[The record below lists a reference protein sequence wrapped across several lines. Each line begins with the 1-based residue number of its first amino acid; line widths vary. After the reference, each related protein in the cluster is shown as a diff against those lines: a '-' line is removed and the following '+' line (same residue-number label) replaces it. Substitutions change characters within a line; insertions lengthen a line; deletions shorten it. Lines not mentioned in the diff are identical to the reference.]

1 MRFSVSATL
10 TLNQVF
16 LDNMRQ
22 LWRHDAR
29 LAQRID
35 ELPLGASLKTEP
47 SRQGPMTARVETGDG
62 RKLYLHSRHD
72 PVREA
77 ADFCRGLEADD
88 AACVVLCGLGLGYHL
103 TALTKQF
110 GEDTIILVS
119 EPDLVTIK
127 TALETTNLT
136 DELAHGNVEFLTTLD
151 KAGLHE
157 RLSGRSSELVL
168 GTVFAVPPAGRNHN
182 AEFHAECR
190 RAVTDF
196 ASFAK
201 MSVMT
206 LVRNAGLTCRN
217 VANNLPTYLTTPP
230 ADVLLRRF
238 AGYPAI
244 LVAAGPSLTRNIDQL
259 KELQDRA
266 VIIAAQTTL
275 GPLLSRGIRPHF
287 VTSLDFSDLSR
298 HFFEGIEIPEE
309 VVLVAE
315 PKASWHT
322 VDAFLRSGGGRNRL
336 RRVVLLD
343 NRFAHRCV
351 GEHLARRTPMRAGS
365 TVMHLAMYL
374 AQWMGC
380 DPIIFIGQDLAFTG
394 HSYYAP
400 GVAMHRAWAPEMGRY
415 CTLEMKEFERIVR
428 QRSLIREVKDIHGHP
443 IFTDDQMFTY
453 LQQFERDFAKCAAK
467 VIDATEGG
475 VRKAGAEVMPLR
487 KAVELH
493 CRRPLDPS
501 CFAYLK
507 SNWSDRSRLCHGRD
521 ALADRLE
528 KLGAFGGLCQETRDL
543 LEELAGLLDS
553 PREFNRKIVRID
565 ELRTLV
571 QSHALLFEMV
581 RDVSQ
586 LAELQK
592 FAADRQLAADEATGK
607 TKARRQLARDRRFI
621 DALLEGRDRLEGIL
635 KEALQR
641 FDDAL
646 KSTGAEGSA

>member
-1 MRFSVSATL
+1 MPTVVPV
-10 TLNQVF
+10 NQVF

-22 LWRHDAR
+22 LWRHDAK

-35 ELPLGASLKTEP
+35 ELPPNASLKTEP
-47 SRQGPMTARVETGDG
+47 SKQGPMTASVVTDDG

-77 ADFCRGLEADD
+77 SDFCRGLEADD

-103 TALTKQF
+103 SALLKQI
-110 GEDTIILVS
+110 GEDTLVLIS

-127 TALETTNLT
+127 TALETTDLSA
-136 DELAHGNVEFLTTLD
+136 ELARGHVEFLTTID
-151 KAGLHE
+151 KAALHE
-157 RLSGRSSELVL
+157 RLSGRSSELML
-168 GTVFAVPPAGRNHN
+168 GTVFAVPPVARNHN
-182 AEFHAECR
+182 AEFHAQCR
-190 RAVTDF
+190 AAVTDF

-217 VANNLPTYLTTPP
+217 VANNLPIYLTTPP
-230 ADVLLRRF
+230 ADILSRRF

-244 LVAAGPSLTRNIDQL
+244 LVAAGPSLARNIDQL
-259 KELQDRA
+259 KDVQDRA

-298 HFFEGIEIPEE
+298 HFFEGLEIPDD

-315 PKASWHT
+315 PKASWYT
-322 VDAFLRSGGGRNRL
+322 IDAFVGSDGGSGRP

-351 GEHLARRTPMRAGS
+351 GEQLAKRTPMQAGS
-365 TVMHLAMYL
+365 TVMHLALYL

-380 DPIIFIGQDLAFTG
+380 DPIMFIGQDLAFSG

-400 GVAMHRAWAPEMGRY
+400 GVAMHRAWAPELGRF

-428 QRSLIREVKDIHGHP
+428 QRNLIREVKDIHGHT

-453 LQQFERDFAKCAAK
+453 LEQFERDFAKCAAK

-475 VRKAGAEVMPLR
+475 VRKAGTDVMPL
-487 KAVELH
+487 KQAIQEH
-493 CRRPLDPS
+493 CQRPLDPS
-501 CFAYLK
+501 CLAYLR
-507 SNWSDRSRLCHGRD
+507 SDWSDTSRLQPGRD

-528 KLGAFGGLCQETRDL
+528 QLGAFGDLCKETRDL
-543 LEELAGLLDS
+543 LEELAGLMGS

-592 FAADRQLAADEATGK
+592 FAADRQLAADDVTGK
-607 TKARRQLARDRRFI
+607 TKAHRQLARDRRFI
-621 DALLEGRDRLEGIL
+621 DALLEGCDRLEAIF

-646 KSTGAEGSA
+646 TAAAAEDKP